1 MNRKSN
7 IVLIGMPASGK
18 STLGVQLAKWLSM
31 GFMDTDLL
39 VQARAGTSMQAYQD
53 ANGMEAYQALECDT
67 VKSVVCENCVIA
79 TGGSAVY
86 CDEAMMHLRQIATII
101 FLDVPMDEIKRRIGD
116 TSERGVVIQPG
127 MTLDDLYEER
137 RPLYLNYTDAVISCE
152 GKSSN
157 DLVAEIRDLCQDAI
171 AGTLNLRSD

>member
-39 VQARAGTSMQAYQD
+39 VQARAGISMQAFQD
-53 ANGMEAYQALECDT
+53 ANGMDAYQTLECDT

-79 TGGSAVY
+79 TGGSAIY
-86 CDEAMMHLRQIATII
+86 CDGAMSHLKGLAKIV
-101 FLDVPMDEIKRRIGD
+101 FLDVPLDEIQRRIGD
-116 TSERGVVIQPG
+116 TSERGVVIKPG
-127 MTLDDLYEER
+127 MTLDDLYEAR
-137 RPLYLNYTDAVISCE
+137 RPLYLKHADEVICCS
-152 GKSSN
+152 GKSP
-157 DLVAEIRDLCQDAI
+157 DELVAEIRRLI
-171 AGTLNLRSD
+171 

>member
-1 MNRKSN
+1 
-7 IVLIGMPASGK
+7 MPASGK

-39 VQARAGTSMQAYQD
+39 VQARAGISMQAFQD
-53 ANGMEAYQALECDT
+53 ANGMEAYQTLECDT

-86 CDEAMMHLRQIATII
+86 CDGAMQYLKDIAKII

-116 TSERGVVIQPG
+116 ISERGVVIKPG
-127 MTLDDLYEER
+127 MTLDDLCEER
-137 RPLYLNYTDAVISCE
+137 RPLYMKYADHMLECANKTSAE
-152 GKSSN
+152 
-157 DLVAEIRDLCQDAI
+157 LVAEIR
-171 AGTLNLRSD
+171 NLW